1 MFYIKNRVFHVT
13 RGDRGSFE
21 VTFKDYTFQPG
32 DTLELKIY
40 WEDHMD
46 MEPILTKTVIADAT
60 VDTLTV
66 DLLGADTQL
75 GEPTNERVT
84 FWYEITLNGDQ
95 TPFCYDETGPRLFYV
110 YPGGV
115 D

>member
-1 MFYIKNRVFHVT
+1 MFYIKNKVFHVT
-13 RGDRGSFE
+13 WGDKGSFD
-21 VTFKDYTFQPG
+21 VSFKDYTFNIG
-32 DTLELKIY
+32 DVLELKIY
-40 WEDHMD
+40 NEDNMD
-46 MEPILTKTVIADAT
+46 SEPLLTKSVVADAA
-60 VDTLTV
+60 VDTLTMT
-66 DLLGADTQL
+66 LLGADTKL
-75 GEPTNERVT
+75 GNPINERVT